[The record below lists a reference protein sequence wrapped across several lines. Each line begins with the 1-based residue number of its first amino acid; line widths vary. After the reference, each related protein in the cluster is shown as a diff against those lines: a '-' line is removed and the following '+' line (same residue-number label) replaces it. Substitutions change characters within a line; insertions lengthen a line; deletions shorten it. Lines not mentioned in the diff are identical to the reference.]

1 MAYNH
6 NTIRAYT
13 LALLN
18 VFNDLCIQYKNSN
31 GDLITVNIPIHY
43 KNVEKSTLM
52 NMSEQQIISGNM
64 NVLPR
69 AYLVL
74 NSLSK
79 DPDRQTSK
87 LNKVSRFR
95 NGETQEYAY
104 QSVAYLFEYSVVI
117 LCRGM
122 SETAQILE
130 EVCPKFNPNIS
141 IDVYDRKNLDEAYR
155 AVIQLNSA
163 SFEIEEFEELSIN
176 LSRVTFDLTLAGFLH
191 EPIQEYS
198 QVLKY
203 NINLHT
209 PDVNEVDKMIVEND
223 LVQPGYEFES
233 DGNVEDGEV
242 RTGETNESDYF
253 TATLS
258 DLKINSLTKT
268 IIDDNNLQ
276 ISIDYRC
283 SRTPK
288 IDFQIITSSD
298 KVEISVDDEDINS
311 VYVFGTKN
319 TSFTVQAKLTDG
331 ECIRYIQQTFRI

>member
-1 MAYNH
+1 
-6 NTIRAYT
+6 
-13 LALLN
+13 
-18 VFNDLCIQYKNSN
+18 
-31 GDLITVNIPIHY
+31 
-43 KNVEKSTLM
+43 
-52 NMSEQQIISGNM
+52 
-64 NVLPR
+64 
-69 AYLVL
+69 
-74 NSLSK
+74 
-79 DPDRQTSK
+79 
-87 LNKVSRFR
+87 
-95 NGETQEYAY
+95 
-104 QSVAYLFEYSVVI
+104 
-117 LCRGM
+117 M

-223 LVQPGYEFES
+223 LVQSGYEFES
-233 DGNVEDGEV
+233 DGNAEDGEV

-288 IDFQIITSSD
+288 IDFHKIDFQIITSSN
-298 KVEISVDDEDINS
+298 KVEISVDDDDINS

>member
-18 VFNDLCIQYKNSN
+18 FFNDLCIQYKNSN

-52 NMSEQQIISGNM
+52 NMTEQQIISGNM

-198 QVLKY
+198 QVLG
-203 NINLHT
+203 I
-209 PDVNEVDKMIVEND
+209 
-223 LVQPGYEFES
+223 
-233 DGNVEDGEV
+233 
-242 RTGETNESDYF
+242 
-253 TATLS
+253 
-258 DLKINSLTKT
+258 
-268 IIDDNNLQ
+268 
-276 ISIDYRC
+276 
-283 SRTPK
+283 
-288 IDFQIITSSD
+288 
-298 KVEISVDDEDINS
+298 
-311 VYVFGTKN
+311 
-319 TSFTVQAKLTDG
+319 
-331 ECIRYIQQTFRI
+331 